1 MDQLPIVKTTVT
13 RVSKMNILLVDDRP
27 ENLLTLESILERE
40 DRCIIKASGGNE
52 ALRMAIK
59 ENIGLILLDIQMPD
73 IDGVEVARLL
83 RSNSRTRHIPIIFVS
98 AVSKSERPCLEG
110 FEEGT
115 IDCLSKPLNLEE
127 TKSKVQ
133 LFEKIYRLQQQN
145 ADLEK
150 KCQQI
155 NQHLEHFVYI
165 VSHDL
170 KAPLRAIDNL
180 ATWINDDLGG
190 NSHPNVT
197 ENLVLMRSRVTRMTS
212 LLEGLLEYSRSG
224 RIVDEPA
231 PLDLNQMV
239 HGIFET
245 LEPPSGFQLS
255 VSGLPEVVGS
265 QEKFYKIFYHLISNA
280 VIHHHQPQQGMIQ
293 IDAMVASDKIIFS
306 IEDNGP
312 GIPPQFHQKVFDL
325 FATLKSKDEVE
336 TTGVGLSVVKKIV
349 NDFNHQVWIEAAA
362 NGGTIFRFSYPILNH

>member
-1 MDQLPIVKTTVT
+1 MDQMPVVKTTIA
-13 RVSKMNILLVDDRP
+13 RESKMNILLVDDRP

-40 DRCIIKASGGNE
+40 DRCILKASGGNE

-83 RSNSRTRHIPIIFVS
+83 RSNNRTRHIPIIFVS

-145 ADLEK
+145 EALEK
-150 KCQQI
+150 SCQQI
-155 NQHLEHFVYI
+155 NQHLDHFVYI

-197 ENLVLMRSRVTRMTS
+197 ENLLLMRNRVTRMTS

-224 RIVDEPA
+224 RIADEPA
-231 PLDLNQMV
+231 PLDLKQMV

-245 LEPPSGFQLS
+245 LEPPAGFQIL
-255 VSGLPEVVGS
+255 VAELPEVVGS

-280 VIHHHQPQQGMIQ
+280 VVHHHEPHLGI
-293 IDAMVASDKIIFS
+293 IKIEANVSSDKIVFS

-312 GIPPQFHQKVFDL
+312 GIAPQFHQKVFDL

-336 TTGVGLSVVKKIV
+336 TTGVGLAVVKKIV
-349 NDFNHQVWIEAAA
+349 SDSNHQIWIESGST
-362 NGGTIFRFSYPILNH
+362 GGTIFRFSYTISNI

>member
-1 MDQLPIVKTTVT
+1 MNQMPVEKPTFARED
-13 RVSKMNILLVDDRP
+13 KMNILLVDDRP

-40 DRCIIKASGGNE
+40 DRCILKASGGNE

-83 RSNSRTRHIPIIFVS
+83 RSNNRTRHIPIIFVS

-145 ADLEK
+145 AALEK
-150 KCQQI
+150 NCQQI
-155 NQHLEHFVYI
+155 NQHLDHFVYI

-180 ATWINDDLGG
+180 ATWINDDLAGNG
-190 NSHPNVT
+190 NSNVT
-197 ENLVLMRSRVTRMTS
+197 ENLVLMRNRVTRMSS

-224 RIVDEPA
+224 RIADEPA
-231 PLDLNQMV
+231 SLDLKQMV

-245 LEPPSGFQLS
+245 LEPPTGFQLK
-255 VSGLPEVVGS
+255 VTELPEVVGS
-265 QEKFYKIFYHLISNA
+265 QEKFYKIFFHLISNA
-280 VIHHHQPQQGMIQ
+280 IVHHHQPEQGLIQ
-293 IDAMVASDKIIFS
+293 IDAQVSSDNIIFS

-312 GIPPQFHQKVFDL
+312 GIPLQFHQKVFDL

-336 TTGVGLSVVKKIV
+336 TTGVGLAVVKKIV
-349 NDFNHQVWIEAAA
+349 NDSSQKVWIEDGS
-362 NGGTIFRFSYPILNH
+362 NGGTIFRFSYSLLKH

>member
-1 MDQLPIVKTTVT
+1 MNQMPVEKPTFARED
-13 RVSKMNILLVDDRP
+13 KMNILLVDDRP

-40 DRCIIKASGGNE
+40 DRCILKASGGNE

-83 RSNSRTRHIPIIFVS
+83 RSNNRTRHIPIIFVS

-145 ADLEK
+145 AALEK
-150 KCQQI
+150 NCQQI
-155 NQHLEHFVYI
+155 NQHLDHFVYI

-180 ATWINDDLGG
+180 ATWINDDLAGNG
-190 NSHPNVT
+190 NSNVT
-197 ENLVLMRSRVTRMTS
+197 ENLVLMRNRVTRMSS

-224 RIVDEPA
+224 RIADEPA
-231 PLDLNQMV
+231 SLDLNQMV

-245 LEPPSGFQLS
+245 LEPPPGFQLK
-255 VSGLPEVVGS
+255 VKELPEVIGS
-265 QEKFYKIFYHLISNA
+265 QEKFYKVFFHLINNA
-280 VIHHHQPQQGMIQ
+280 IMHHHQPEQGLIQ
-293 IDAMVASDKIIFS
+293 IDAQVSSDNIIFS

-312 GIPPQFHQKVFDL
+312 GIPLQFHQKVFDL

-336 TTGVGLSVVKKIV
+336 TTGVGLAVVKKIV
-349 NDFNHQVWIEAAA
+349 NDSSQKVWIEDGS
-362 NGGTIFRFSYPILNH
+362 NGGTIFRFSYSLLKH